1 MSRIKQFNQKLMTWF
16 TYILRCADESLY
28 TGITIDV
35 DRRLHEHNTDNK
47 KGARYTR
54 ARRPVS
60 LVYQQVCEDRASAS
74 RLEYQLKNLS
84 RKQKLALLK
93 AGKNSI

>member
-1 MSRIKQFNQKLMTWF
+1 MSTWF
-16 TYILRCADESLY
+16 VYILRCADDSLY

-35 DRRLHEHNTDNK
+35 DRRLDEHNTCNK

-54 ARRPVS
+54 ARRPVN

-74 RLEYQLKNLS
+74 RREYQLKKLS
-84 RKQKLALLK
+84 RKQKLTLL
-93 AGKNSI
+93 GTGNETI